1 MKLVLTGAAGFL
13 GIEVERQ
20 LKLVGIKA
28 AGVDIRPD
36 RNVFSQVDV
45 SSVDFSSLVE
55 AVKPSVIV
63 HLAGVQYL
71 NTVPRTTRESFFRSN
86 ITMAQNVA
94 RSMHE
99 LSTLSQVVFVSTDMV
114 YGKQN
119 HSPVSSQAELSP
131 IGHYGHSKLQAESIL
146 LQASL
151 ATGIPVTIFRPRLI
165 AGAGRLGTLE
175 RLHGLVS
182 RNLPIPI
189 IGKGLNKY
197 QFIAKE
203 DVAKAILLAIGTQS
217 SRVYNLGSDD
227 PPKVKDLLSNA
238 IELVGSKSRLLY
250 LNEFTSLKALR
261 ALDWL
266 GLSPLSPEQFEIAN
280 LNCVLDTSETKRE
293 LGWQPTKS
301 DLQILLESF
310 DHLNRINGLDVK

>member
-1 MKLVLTGAAGFL
+1 
-13 GIEVERQ
+13 
-20 LKLVGIKA
+20 
-28 AGVDIRPD
+28 
-36 RNVFSQVDV
+36 
-45 SSVDFSSLVE
+45 
-55 AVKPSVIV
+55 
-63 HLAGVQYL
+63 
-71 NTVPRTTRESFFRSN
+71 
-86 ITMAQNVA
+86 
-94 RSMHE
+94 MHE
-99 LSTLSQVVFVSTDMV
+99 LSTLRQVVFVSTDMV
-114 YGKQN
+114 YGKQS

-131 IGHYGHSKLQAESIL
+131 IGHYGQSKLQAESIL

-165 AGAGRLGTLE
+165 AGAGRLGTLK

-189 IGKGLNKY
+189 IGKGLNQY

-203 DVAKAILLAIGTQS
+203 DVAKAILLAIGTKS

-238 IELVGSKSRLLY
+238 IELVGSKSRLLH

-310 DHLNRINGLDVK
+310 DYLSHIIGLDVK